1 MNYIRSSDEEVAAFL
16 QIRGQSLIELSLN
29 GVKQVYLAFY
39 NFFLFIWNSSFC
51 NDTMLIT
58 NHKIFSTPNSST

>member
-29 GVKQVYLAFY
+29 GLKQEYLVFY
-39 NFFLFIWNSSFC
+39 NFFLFIWNSCFC